1 MNEATQNIFK
11 KYVFPIILLGLVYF
25 PLFYNLDRLPLMQF
39 DEARVVMSS
48 YEMSENNNYLVVHYG
63 GKPEMWSTK
72 PPLTNWAQVF
82 FIKTFGLNILSVR
95 LPSALAGFFT
105 CILLWLFSIRFLK
118 NRWIGFVSVIVLV
131 TSQGYIQRHV
141 TRTGDYDAMLVF
153 FTTAS
158 AFAYFFFLETDKL
171 KYLRWFFILL
181 ALGVLTKTVA
191 GLLVLPGLLL
201 YSLFKYKKLAFFGKK
216 QTYIASLYFIVPV
229 LSYYL
234 LREAFN
240 PGYISAVWYWDVAG
254 RFGEQLVGEK
264 PYFGYYAHLM
274 KTEHFTYWFWWS
286 IVGIPLG
293 LFIKNK
299 TINKATLFIF
309 SSAVGFLFMVSSAKS
324 QMLWYEAPIYPF
336 VALLAAIAIY
346 WLIDLL
352 FAWVTNLRFN
362 FLPYTLVIALCFA
375 PYKAIFKSVSPPKFN
390 NDWEAEAQA
399 LNFYLKDAYQSN
411 KNLNGYSWVDDD
423 WYNPYIDFQVK
434 MFEKNKGQIISQKS
448 LEELYTGDTVIG
460 FLNNVK
466 PKIEA
471 TYNTK
476 VIEEYKEF
484 LKVYKITGKK
494 AVADTTLSSTQLQ

>member
-1 MNEATQNIFK
+1 MNEATENIFK

-39 DEARVVMSS
+39 DEARVAMSS
-48 YEMSENNNYLVVHYG
+48 YEMSENNNFLVVHYG

-82 FIKTFGLNILSVR
+82 FIKTLGLNILSIR

-105 CILLWLFSIRFLK
+105 CILLWLFCLRYLK
-118 NRWIGFVSVIVLV
+118 NRWIGFISVIVLV

-158 AFAYFFFLETDKL
+158 AFAYFFFLETDKY

-191 GLLVLPGLLL
+191 ALLVLPGLLL
-201 YSLFKYKKLAFFGKK
+201 YSLFRYKKLTFFEQK
-216 QTYIASLYFIVPV
+216 QTYMAALYFIVPV
-229 LSYYL
+229 VGYYA
-234 LREAFN
+234 LREAFS
-240 PGYISAVWYWDVAG
+240 PGYIAAAWYWDVAG
-254 RFGEQLVGEK
+254 RFGEHLIGED
-264 PYFGYYAHLM
+264 PYFGFYIHLM
-274 KTEHFTYWFWWS
+274 RTEHYTHWFWLS
-286 IVGIPLG
+286 TLGIPLG
-293 LFIKNK
+293 LFIKNE
-299 TINKATLFIF
+299 TINKATLFLF
-309 SSAVGFLFMVSSAKS
+309 SCAIGFLFMVSSAKT
-324 QMLWYEAPIYPF
+324 QMLWYEAPVYPF
-336 VALLAAIAIY
+336 VAILAAITIY

-352 FAWVTNLRFN
+352 TVWVNNLRFN
-362 FLPYTLVIALCFA
+362 FLPYVLVIAVCFL

-399 LNFYLKDAYQSN
+399 LNFYLKDAYQKN
-411 KNLNGYSWVDDD
+411 KNLNGYSWVDND

-434 MFEKNKGQIISQKS
+434 MFEKNKGQIIIQKN
-448 LEELYTGDTVIG
+448 LEELNTGDTVIG
-460 FLNNVK
+460 FLKEVK

-471 TYNTK
+471 HYQTQ
-476 VIEEYKEF
+476 VIEEFEES
-484 LKVYKITGKK
+484 LKVYRIEGRKEI
-494 AVADTTLSSTQLQ
+494 ADSTLSSTLSQ